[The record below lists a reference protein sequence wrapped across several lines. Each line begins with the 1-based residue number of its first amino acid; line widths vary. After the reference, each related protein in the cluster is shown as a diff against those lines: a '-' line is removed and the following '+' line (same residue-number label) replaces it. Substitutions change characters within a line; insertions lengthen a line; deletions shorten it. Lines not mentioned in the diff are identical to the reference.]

1 MGEAPELTEGNIM
14 ADLPVRR
21 GSGSSS
27 LGRWSRGFDPF
38 ERMRELMGFDP
49 FEQVG
54 RLAGTDQSWSFVPAF
69 EVKETQDAYL
79 FKADLPGVK
88 ESDLDITVTGD
99 RITISGKR
107 ETEQHE
113 DSDRFYAYERSF
125 GSFSRSFTLPEGVD
139 ASNCAAELK
148 DGVLNLRLPKL
159 PEVQPKRIQVGTS
172 EGNKQGKVKA

>member
-1 MGEAPELTEGNIM
+1 M

-21 GSGSSS
+21 GSGSS

-38 ERMRELMGFDP
+38 EQMKELMGFDP

-54 RLAGTDQSWSFVPAF
+54 RLSSREQTWTFSPAF
-69 EVKETQDAYL
+69 EVKETKDAYL

-88 ESDLDITVTGD
+88 ESDLDITITGD

-125 GSFSRSFTLPEGVD
+125 GSFSRAFTLPEGVD
-139 ASNCAAELK
+139 AANCAADLK
-148 DGVLNLRLPKL
+148 DGVLHLRVPKL
-159 PEVQPKRIQVGTS
+159 PEVQPKRIQVGVS
-172 EGNKQGKVKA
+172 GENKQGKVKA

>member
-1 MGEAPELTEGNIM
+1 M

-21 GSGSSS
+21 GSGASS
-27 LGRWSRGFDPF
+27 LGRWTRGFDPF

-49 FEQVG
+49 FEQMG
-54 RLAGTDQSWSFVPAF
+54 RMVSGGEQTWNFVPAF
-69 EVKETQDAYL
+69 EVKETKDAYI

-88 ESDLDITVTGD
+88 ESDLDITLTGD

-107 ETEQHE
+107 ETEQQDE
-113 DSDRFYAYERSF
+113 SDRFYAYERSY

-139 ASNCAAELK
+139 VNQVNAELK
-148 DGVLNLRLPKL
+148 EGVLNLRLPKL

-172 EGNKQGKVKA
+172 ETGKQGKVKA

>member
-1 MGEAPELTEGNIM
+1 M

-21 GSGSSS
+21 GSGQSSV
-27 LGRWSRGFDPF
+27 GRWTRGFDPF

-54 RLAGTDQSWSFVPAF
+54 RMVGGGEQTWNFVPAF
-69 EVKETQDAYL
+69 EVKETKDAYI

-88 ESDLDITVTGD
+88 ENDLDITLTGD
-99 RITISGKR
+99 RLTISGKR
-107 ETEQHE
+107 ETEQQE
-113 DSDRFYAYERSF
+113 ESDRFYAYERSF

-139 ASNCAAELK
+139 VNSCNAEMK

-172 EGNKQGKVKA
+172 DTGKQGKVKA

>member
-1 MGEAPELTEGNIM
+1 M

-21 GSGSSS
+21 GSGLSV
-27 LGRWSRGFDPF
+27 GRWNRGFDPF

-54 RLAGTDQSWSFVPAF
+54 RMVGGQEQGLGFVPAF
-69 EVKETQDAYL
+69 EVKETKDSYI

-88 ESDLDITVTGD
+88 ESDLDITLTGD

-107 ETEQHE
+107 ETEKEE
-113 DSDRFYAYERSF
+113 DTDRFYAYERSY

-139 ASNCAAELK
+139 AEHCSADLK
-148 DGVLNLRLPKL
+148 EGVLNLRLPKV
-159 PEVQPKRIQVGTS
+159 PEVQPKRIQVGGT
-172 EGNKQGKVKA
+172 ETTKQGKVKA

>member
-1 MGEAPELTEGNIM
+1 M

-21 GSGSSS
+21 GGGSTAPTT
-27 LGRWSRGFDPF
+27 RRTRGLDPF
-38 ERMRELMGFDP
+38 ERMQELMGLEP
-49 FEQVG
+49 IEQMG
-54 RLAGTDQSWSFVPAF
+54 RWFGTDQTWNFIPAF
-69 EVKETQDAYL
+69 EVKETNDAYI

-88 ESDLDITVTGD
+88 EEDLDITLTGD

-107 ETEQHE
+107 ENELQE

-139 ASNCAAELK
+139 VEHCVADLK
-148 DGVLNLRLPKL
+148 DGVLHLRLSKL